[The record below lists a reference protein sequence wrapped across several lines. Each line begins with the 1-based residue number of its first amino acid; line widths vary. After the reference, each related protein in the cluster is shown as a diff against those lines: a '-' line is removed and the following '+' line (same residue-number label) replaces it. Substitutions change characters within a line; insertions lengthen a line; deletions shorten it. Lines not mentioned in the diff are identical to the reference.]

1 MSLVNPAVP
10 VTAAAAPR
18 AGVFARVLAVVAG
31 IALFLIGGTVTLGLA
46 LAAPVGMLIAWA
58 VARARRRPLTRLA
71 SWIAAMLAV
80 AVVVGA
86 VGTVAMASAPPGT
99 LAQVERSIDSARVV
113 GAAQPMPAWV
123 ERIAPGTAA
132 AQRRSA
138 TTPFARSR
146 AVMYW
151 GAAMG
156 AIFTCAL
163 FGAIA
168 GTLGWGATALVAYG
182 ARGRWLPSHAVT
194 AAAVPDEPDLA

>member
-10 VTAAAAPR
+10 MAAAAPR
-18 AGVFARVLAVVAG
+18 AGVVARVLAVVAG
-31 IALFLIGGTVTLGLA
+31 IALFFIGGTVTLGLA

-71 SWIAAMLAV
+71 SWIAAMLTA

-86 VGTVAMASAPPGT
+86 AGAYMATKAPAGTFAEMQHAK
-99 LAQVERSIDSARVV
+99 DSARV
-113 GAAQPMPAWV
+113 ARADQPMPAWV

-132 AQRRSA
+132 AQRNSA

-156 AIFTCAL
+156 VIFTCAL

-194 AAAVPDEPDLA
+194 ASVPDEPDLA

>member
-18 AGVFARVLAVVAG
+18 AGVLARVLAVVAG
-31 IALFLIGGTVTLGLA
+31 IALFLVGGAMTLGLA

-58 VARARRRPLTRLA
+58 VARARHHRPLTRLT
-71 SWIAAMLAV
+71 SWIAAMLTA

-86 VGTVAMASAPPGT
+86 VGAYMATKAPAGT
-99 LAQVERSIDSARVV
+99 FSQIEHVMDSARV
-113 GAAQPMPAWV
+113 ARADQPMPAWV

-132 AQRRSA
+132 AQRNSA
-138 TTPFARSR
+138 TTPFAQSR

-163 FGAIA
+163 FGAFA

-182 ARGRWLPSHAVT
+182 ARGRWLPSHTV

>member
-10 VTAAAAPR
+10 MAAAAPR
-18 AGVFARVLAVVAG
+18 AGVVARVLAVVAG
-31 IALFLIGGTVTLGLA
+31 VALFLIGGTVTLGLA

-71 SWIAAMLAV
+71 SWIAAMLTA

-86 VGTVAMASAPPGT
+86 AGAYMATKAPAGTFSEMQHAM
-99 LAQVERSIDSARVV
+99 DSARV
-113 GAAQPMPAWV
+113 ARADQPMPAWV

-132 AQRRSA
+132 AQRNSA

-156 AIFTCAL
+156 VIFTCAL

-194 AAAVPDEPDLA
+194 ASVPDEPDLA